1 MKISLQQF
9 EIEAAL
15 RAHITSQGI
24 ATAGKSITF
33 NFTMGRK
40 GTGLTVDVDISAF
53 AEKAVAATPT
63 VITAQSTT
71 TTVTPVTG
79 DDPEDKPH
87 APPLPEMGPG
97 GLFGGHKPV
106 GG

>member
-1 MKISLQQF
+1 MKISLQQT

-24 ATAGKSITF
+24 VTAGKAITF

-40 GTGLTVDVDISAF
+40 GTGLTVDVDITASATNT
-53 AEKAVAATPT
+53 VAATPT
-63 VITAQSTT
+63 VVTAQSTT

-87 APPLPEMGPG
+87 APPLPEMSGG
-97 GLFGGHKPV
+97 GLFGNKPV

>member
-1 MKISLQQF
+1 MKISLQQT

-15 RAHITSQGI
+15 RAHIASQGI
-24 ATAGKSITF
+24 VTAGKAITF

-40 GTGLTVDVDISAF
+40 GTGLTVDVDIQASTA
-53 AEKAVAATPT
+53 KVAAASPT
-63 VITAQSTT
+63 VVTTQTT
-71 TTVTPVTG
+71 TTTDTQVTG

-87 APPLPEMGPG
+87 APPLPDMSGG
-97 GLFGGHKPV
+97 GLFGNKPV